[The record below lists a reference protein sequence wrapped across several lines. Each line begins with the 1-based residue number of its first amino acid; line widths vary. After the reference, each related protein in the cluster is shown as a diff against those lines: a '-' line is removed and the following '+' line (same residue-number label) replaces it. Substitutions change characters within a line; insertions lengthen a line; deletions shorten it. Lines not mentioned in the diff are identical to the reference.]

1 MIINILTLFPNYF
14 ESVLNESIVKRAR
27 QNQLVE
33 IRIVDIRQFALD
45 KHKTTDDRPFGG
57 GPGMVMKVKPIY
69 LALES
74 LGLKKGQKNKQIILT
89 SAKGQSFNQ
98 SVAKELSQLE
108 EVTLICGHYEG
119 VDERVAENLVDTE
132 LRIGDYV
139 LSGGEPAANVMLDA
153 VIRLIPGALGNEES
167 NKNESHDQAGDL
179 AYPQYTRPESFNNW
193 LVPDVLLSGD
203 HTKIANWRN
212 QQRKK

>member
-57 GPGMVMKVKPIY
+57 GPGMVMKVEPIY

>member
-27 QNQLVE
+27 QNELVE
-33 IRIVDIRQFALD
+33 INIIDLRNFATD

-57 GPGMVMKVKPIY
+57 GPGMVMKVEPIF
-69 LALES
+69 LALKQ
-74 LGLKKGQKNKQIILT
+74 LKLEKGQTQKQIILT

-98 SVAKELSQLE
+98 DLAKKLSLLDE
-108 EVTLICGHYEG
+108 ITLICGHYEG
-119 VDERVAENLVDTE
+119 VDERVAAHLIDTE

-139 LSGGEPAANVMLDA
+139 LSGGEPAANVIVDA
-153 VIRLIPGALGNEES
+153 LVRLIPGALGNEES

-179 AYPQYTRPESFNNW
+179 AYPQYTRPETFENW
-193 LVPDVLLSGD
+193 PVPDVLLSGD
-203 HTKIANWRN
+203 HGKIASWRE
-212 QQRKK
+212 QHRKK